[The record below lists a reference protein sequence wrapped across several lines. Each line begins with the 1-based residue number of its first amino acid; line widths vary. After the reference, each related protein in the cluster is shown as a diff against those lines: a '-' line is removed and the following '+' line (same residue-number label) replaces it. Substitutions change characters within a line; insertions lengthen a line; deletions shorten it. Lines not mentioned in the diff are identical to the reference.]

1 MVRLRFALP
10 YADNVCADGPL
21 LFCAGVAGRSTVEF
35 VNKGTH
41 QWPGAYPYYAPYHQ
55 TKPYLKAGLVADR
68 RERVYAVLQCCRC
81 VCWLHPMRA
90 GL

>member
-1 MVRLRFALP
+1 MMRLRFALP

-21 LFCAGVAGRSTVEF
+21 LFCAGVAGRSTVEL

-41 QWPGAYPYYAPYHQ
+41 QWR

-68 RERVYAVLQCCRC
+68 RERVFAVLQCCRC

-90 GL
+90 GLRAWLKRQT